1 MKKERF
7 DLVFALGA
15 GCSCSMMLREKGLQ
29 LASFPLDWVG
39 TLDLGA
45 SADIRSK
52 ADIVAGGFRD
62 WFRLANLERAPQ
74 FRVAGEMRSFN
85 NKSGVGPRLVITVF
99 ARELWFDD
107 GEDENVVE
115 LRGALCKPPNLRVTP
130 LGREICD
137 LMLAVRRRYGRSDYL
152 PCIAWGNCARAAAR
166 WDVGAAVWLTGRIQS
181 RAYLKTENGE
191 TVEKT
196 AYEVSVIH
204 ITPEEDT

>member
-1 MKKERF
+1 MEEVQTGNYAMLRGVLHSPPRFSHQSREERF
-7 DLVFALGA
+7 YRFSLDVSRLSGTVDTIQVIARSGLLEALEPG
-15 GCSCSMMLREKGLQ
+15 GG
-29 LASFPLDWVG
+29 
-39 TLDLGA
+39 
-45 SADIRSK
+45 SK
-52 ADIVAGGFRD
+52 
-62 WFRLANLERAPQ
+62 LC
-74 FRVAGEMRSFN
+74 VAGEMRSFN

-166 WDVGAAVWLTGRIQS
+166 WDVGAAVRLTGRIQS

-204 ITPEEDT
+204 IAPEEDT

>member
-1 MKKERF
+1 MEEVQTGNYAMLRGVLHSPPRFSHQSREERF
-7 DLVFALGA
+7 FRFSLDVSRLSGTVDTIQVIARSGLLEALEPG
-15 GCSCSMMLREKGLQ
+15 GG
-29 LASFPLDWVG
+29 
-39 TLDLGA
+39 
-45 SADIRSK
+45 SK
-52 ADIVAGGFRD
+52 
-62 WFRLANLERAPQ
+62 LC
-74 FRVAGEMRSFN
+74 VAGEMRSFN

-191 TVEKT
+191 TIEKT

-204 ITPEEDT
+204 IAPEEDT

>member
-1 MKKERF
+1 MEELQRGNY
-7 DLVFALGA
+7 V
-15 GCSCSMMLREKGLQ
+15 MLRGAVPEPPRLSHKSRQ
-29 LASFPLDWVG
+29 EEFYQFPLEISRLSG
-39 TLDLGA
+39 TVDTIQIIA
-45 SADIRSK
+45 RSALLEALEPGGGSK
-52 ADIVAGGFRD
+52 
-62 WFRLANLERAPQ
+62 LC
-74 FRVAGEMRSFN
+74 VAGEVRSFN

-107 GEDENVVE
+107 GEDENVIE

-166 WDVGAAVWLTGRIQS
+166 WDVGTAVWLTGRIQS
-181 RAYLKTENGE
+181 RVYLKTEDGE

-204 ITPEEDT
+204 IAPEEDT

>member
-1 MKKERF
+1 MEEVRTGNYAMLRGVLHSPPRFSHQSREERF
-7 DLVFALGA
+7 YRFSLDVSRLSGTVDTIQVIARSGLLEALEPG
-15 GCSCSMMLREKGLQ
+15 GG
-29 LASFPLDWVG
+29 
-39 TLDLGA
+39 
-45 SADIRSK
+45 SK
-52 ADIVAGGFRD
+52 
-62 WFRLANLERAPQ
+62 LC
-74 FRVAGEMRSFN
+74 VAGEMRSFN

-115 LRGALCKPPNLRVTP
+115 LRGVLCKPPNLRMTP

-166 WDVGAAVWLTGRIQS
+166 WDVGAAVRLTGRIQS

-204 ITPEEDT
+204 IAPEEDT